1 MKQLLFAFL
10 AIFAT
15 ATIHATEIVAVAHP
29 GVDLTYG
36 KTVVWTPLFQAAWDG
51 LHRGFGAPVKIDPPN
66 ALMDSLIIS

>member
-1 MKQLLFAFL
+1 
-10 AIFAT
+10 
-15 ATIHATEIVAVAHP
+15 
-29 GVDLTYG
+29 VDLTYG